1 MGSGGG
7 ARAVLEEGLKE
18 GISGLL
24 NGTDSPAA
32 SLRSK
37 PRCHDGLNRANGVK
51 LRRRRSYPRW
61 RPGSNLAASG
71 AVVDDGGLGRTPD
84 VEAERVRGS
93 WRLETQRK
101 GRLVVAQSSYAGE
114 AERRPRLGLWV
125 DGGAG
130 GAAGGLK
137 RTPGDLGV
145 RLGKEGRG
153 DFGRRFR

>member
-7 ARAVLEEGLKE
+7 ARAVLEEGLEE
-18 GISGLL
+18 GVPGLL
-24 NGTDSPAA
+24 NGMDSPAA

-37 PRCHDGLNRANGVK
+37 PRCHDGLNRASGVK

-61 RPGSNLAASG
+61 RPGSSLAASG

-101 GRLVVAQSSYAGE
+101 GRFVVAQSSYAGE

-130 GAAGGLK
+130 GGRGRFKEDGRRSRGPA
-137 RTPGDLGV
+137 R
-145 RLGKEGRG
+145 EGRS
-153 DFGRRFR
+153 R